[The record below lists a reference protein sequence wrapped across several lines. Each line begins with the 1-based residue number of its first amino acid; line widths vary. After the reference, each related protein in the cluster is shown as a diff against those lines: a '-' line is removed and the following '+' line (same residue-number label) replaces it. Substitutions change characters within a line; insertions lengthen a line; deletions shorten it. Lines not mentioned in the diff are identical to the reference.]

1 VGASYGSRQ
10 LTEEAVVR
18 RSFLLFVVLAML
30 VSAAPARAGGGDH
43 RDSRAAQRGHGDRDA
58 IVPAGLAGA
67 PLLTEW
73 WRRPLSLPAND
84 PANPWETPGCPMFG
98 PIALDY
104 GGKCTIRQGTW
115 LFTAAF
121 TVECSN
127 IEADPFHADNP
138 LEAAL
143 CGLRNDRLVTK
154 ATLTLDGGKPVSV
167 LGGRFD
173 MFMLPGRVVVPKDG
187 VFGGTPGAIMRYGGH
202 GFLAFVRGLSVGKH
216 TLRAQVEG
224 TVEGIPDEGFDA
236 TTEITVTR

>member
-1 VGASYGSRQ
+1 
-10 LTEEAVVR
+10 
-18 RSFLLFVVLAML
+18 LLFVVLAML

-43 RDSRAAQRGHGDRDA
+43 RDGRAAHRGHGDRA
-58 IVPAGLAGA
+58 EIVPAGLAGA

-73 WRRPLSLPAND
+73 WRRPLSTPD
-84 PANPWETPGCPMFG
+84 DSSNPFNSGGCPMVG

-104 GGKCTIRQGTW
+104 GGQCTIRKGTW

-127 IEADPFHADNP
+127 IEADPFHADTP

-143 CGLRNDRLVTK
+143 CGLRNDRKVTK
-154 ATLTLDGGKPVSV
+154 ATLAIDGGKPVSV

-173 MFMLPGRVVVPKDG
+173 MFMLPGRVVVPKNG
-187 VFGGTPGAIMRYGGH
+187 IFGGTPGEIMRYGGH
-202 GFLAFVRGLSVGKH
+202 GYLAFVRGLAVGKH
-216 TLRAQVEG
+216 TLDVHIEASVELLPPDG
-224 TVEGIPDEGFDA
+224 LFEG